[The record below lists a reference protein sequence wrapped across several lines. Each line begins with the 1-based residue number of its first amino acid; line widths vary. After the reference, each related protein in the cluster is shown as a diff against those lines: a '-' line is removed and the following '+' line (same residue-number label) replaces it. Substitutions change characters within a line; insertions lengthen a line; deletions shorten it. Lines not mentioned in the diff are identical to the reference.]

1 MATTAAQ
8 SSEISK
14 RIGRVFWITVI
25 LLFLAW
31 LVDYI
36 DRLVITIALPSIGK
50 QFDIGEGL
58 QGLVLSA
65 FFLSYTLFQIPGGLL
80 ADKVGASRTMTAAM
94 VLWSGFTALTGAA
107 ASFSMLL
114 VVRFIFGVWEG
125 IFPGAS
131 LKAVSERTVPGN
143 RMTANGLML
152 ASNNFGAALAPL
164 IAAPIIAFVGWQH
177 TFFWIAGAGVVM
189 AVVLLVFL
197 PRPLPRNVSEAEVA
211 PGDAAPPAARVSP
224 LVLLRIG
231 AMWKYCLMWFGAD
244 LVGWGLASWV
254 PSYLIDVRHLALVQ
268 TGVIASIPG
277 FVGAI
282 FTVVGGRLFD
292 RYFHERQHMLI
303 APALVLEAIFL
314 FLMLR
319 SGSVL
324 DFVLFEACATALGG
338 LVFMPIMGTPMRALP
353 AEYAASGSAM
363 INFGGQAAGFIAPG
377 VMGFLAQTF
386 SFQAAFGLLV
396 AGALLGAACA
406 FWAPSNA
413 YAFRRAVGSRL
424 GLQPEQA

>member
-1 MATTAAQ
+1 MVG
-8 SSEISK
+8 K
-14 RIGRVFWITVI
+14 RASRLFWVTVG

-36 DRLVITIALPSIGK
+36 DRLVITIALPFIGV
-50 QFDIGEGL
+50 QFHIDKTL

-65 FFLSYTLFQIPGGLL
+65 FFLSYTLFQIPGGLI
-80 ADKVGASRTMTAAM
+80 ADKVGAKRTMTAAM

-107 ASFSMLL
+107 GSFGVLL
-114 VVRFIFGVWEG
+114 VVRFVFGIWEG

-131 LKAVSERTVPGN
+131 FKAISERTEPAR

-152 ASNNFGAALAPL
+152 ASNNFGSAVAPL
-164 IAAPIIAFVGWQH
+164 IAAPAIALVGWQH

-189 AVVLLVFL
+189 AIVLWFAL
-197 PRPLPRNVSEAEVA
+197 PRPLPREQSAAEAVA
-211 PGDAAPPAARVSP
+211 DPATLAETPAKSP
-224 LVLLRIG
+224 FALIGIG
-231 AMWKYCLMWFGAD
+231 AMWKYVLMWFGAD

-254 PSYLIDVRHLALVQ
+254 PSYLLTVRHLPLVQ
-268 TGVIASIPG
+268 TGIVASIPG

-282 FTVVGGRLFD
+282 STIVGGRLFD
-292 RYFHERQHMLI
+292 RYFHDRHHLLI

-319 SGSVL
+319 SGTVAE
-324 DFVLFEACATALGG
+324 FVVFEACATAMGG
-338 LVFMPIMGTPMRALP
+338 LVFMPIMGVPMRTLP
-353 AEYAASGSAM
+353 ADYAASGSAL
-363 INFGGQAAGFIAPG
+363 INFGGQAAGFTAPI

-396 AGALLGAACA
+396 AGALLGAVCSL
-406 FWAPSNA
+406 WAPSSPA
-413 YAFRRAVGSRL
+413 AFRRAVGSRL
-424 GLQPEQA
+424 ALGGGVEVE